1 MATESYQPSASE
13 ASTVEDLGPRVEDDS
28 IKLSPSRISS
38 SRPALPL
45 RARTNSSSDSR
56 YSQVSFVRS
65 QPVGLPS
72 SSMPS
77 PRLHSPSK
85 MESELSRRHTVHIS
99 PSRSSNPG
107 LKRSDSLPTFPP
119 DNQTFKQDDPF
130 RLVGSVDDLP
140 VSPLIDNVCWRL
152 ISNFDR
158 PTRRHGRPR
167 SVSLSGEAVW
177 H

>member
-38 SRPALPL
+38 SRTALPL
-45 RARTNSSSDSR
+45 RARTNSSDSR

-85 MESELSRRHTVHIS
+85 MESELSRRHTVHVS
-99 PSRSSNPG
+99 PSRSGNPG

-152 ISNFDR
+152 IFQFRQANPKTWSPSQR
-158 PTRRHGRPR
+158 ELVWR
-167 SVSLSGEAVW
+167 SSVA
-177 H
+177 